1 MGDFDGDGRQE
12 IATVLPHRLEIGRL
26 ANGTFTPVSQMEL
39 GVGRKV
45 VRVDEADLDGNGR
58 AELFLTTVV
67 NGELQSL
74 VVDARSGTPTV
85 RWENLPWFFG
95 TVNIPGEGKVLFG
108 QAMGTGEDDFSGN
121 PFRVVLQGKEL
132 AAGASLELPWKVDL
146 YGISLLQP
154 AEGQK
159 LIADF
164 NIFDQLKVM
173 HFSGEEIWQSSDP
186 LGGGEAFIER
196 QDNGK
201 SQVNGSATRHLFL
214 PARLAHGLE
223 GELLVPVNEGV
234 RAFSRLR
241 EFKESRL
248 QGMKWNGFALEEVW
262 HTRPQE
268 AYLADFRLA
277 DADNDGQLEI
287 VQALVFSHKGFL
299 SKGRSAVAV
308 FEIQ

>member
-1 MGDFDGDGRQE
+1 
-12 IATVLPHRLEIGRL
+12 
-26 ANGTFTPVSQMEL
+26 
-39 GVGRKV
+39 
-45 VRVDEADLDGNGR
+45 
-58 AELFLTTVV
+58 
-67 NGELQSL
+67 
-74 VVDARSGTPTV
+74 
-85 RWENLPWFFG
+85 
-95 TVNIPGEGKVLFG
+95 
-108 QAMGTGEDDFSGN
+108 MGTGEDDFSGN

-146 YGISLLQP
+146 YGISLLEP

-173 HFSGEEIWQSSDP
+173 RFSGEEIWQSSDP